1 MAPEEKNGY
10 YSPLPLGGWNW
21 VLVIL
26 LKIHLTV
33 LLWSQMKEGMKEQKK
48 GLEGQRLL
56 WISIFLS
63 QYWWHKIFRREK
75 TETCSNP
82 NLGNLTLF
90 LLTLAVTLKVQW
102 CDILVW
108 NILILAFDCDRNL
121 KTVIGVKLYYGISIW
136 WYPPD
141 CVCNHSCMLLK
152 YSRIQEGL

>member
-1 MAPEEKNGY
+1 
-10 YSPLPLGGWNW
+10 
-21 VLVIL
+21 
-26 LKIHLTV
+26 
-33 LLWSQMKEGMKEQKK
+33 MKEQKRI
-48 GLEGQRLL
+48 GIIL
-56 WISIFLS
+56 WILIFLS
-63 QYWWHKIFRREK
+63 QYWLHKIFRREK

-121 KTVIGVKLYYGISIW
+121 KTVIGVKLNYGISIW
-136 WYPPD
+136 WYPPG

-152 YSRIQEGL
+152 YSRIQEGLLPVATECYLAIPPMHLPHSITVKCSRQESRLVRGEGGWIKVL